1 MTTIGGVFITLEG
14 GEGVGKTTQQTL
26 LVERLRQSGYDCLCT
41 REPGGTA
48 LGEALRDLLLHGD
61 LKGGRCCVADPSVAA
76 PVADPWSPL
85 AELLLYAADRAEHVQ
100 KCIFPALAAG
110 QVVVCDRFTDSTLAY
125 QGYGRGLDLEKIRQ
139 LNHLATGGLQP
150 HLTLWLDLPPEVGL
164 ARTGIADRLEQERL
178 EFHRRVHQGFQ
189 ALAAAEPQRIVR
201 IDADGSTTEVADRIW
216 SAVSRVLVSGQITM
230 PPILRDLVKVSNS
243 WQNQLPPESPR
254 RWSA

>member
-1 MTTIGGVFITLEG
+1 MFITLEG
-14 GEGVGKTTQQTL
+14 GEGVGKTTQQAL
-26 LVERLRQSGYDCLCT
+26 LAERLQREGYACVST

-48 LGEALRDLLLHGD
+48 LGEALRELLLHGD
-61 LKGGRCCVADPSVAA
+61 PLT
-76 PVADPWSPL
+76 PL
-85 AELLLYAADRAEHVQ
+85 AELFLYAADRAEHVQ
-100 KCIFPALAAG
+100 KCILPALAAG

-164 ARTGIADRLEQERL
+164 ARSGLADRLEQERL

-201 IDADGSTTEVADRIW
+201 IDAEGSPLEVAARIW
-216 SAVSRVLVSGQITM
+216 SVVKPRLLTAV
-230 PPILRDLVKVSNS
+230 
-243 WQNQLPPESPR
+243 PR
-254 RWSA
+254 P

>member
-1 MTTIGGVFITLEG
+1 MCTWWCQATPLTCSRSLSCASPSARDGEVFITLEG
-14 GEGVGKTTQQTL
+14 GEGVGKTTQQAL
-26 LVERLRQSGYDCLCT
+26 LAQQLGQAGYPCLCT

-48 LGEALRDLLLHGD
+48 LGLALREILLHGD
-61 LKGGRCCVADPSVAA
+61 PLT
-76 PVADPWSPL
+76 PL
-85 AELLLYAADRAEHVQ
+85 AELFLYAADRAEHVQ
-100 KCIFPALAAG
+100 KCILPALAAG

-164 ARTGIADRLEQERL
+164 ARTGLADRLEQERL

-201 IDADGSTTEVADRIW
+201 IDAGGSPLEVAARIW
-216 SAVSRVLVSGQITM
+216 SVVKPRLLAAV
-230 PPILRDLVKVSNS
+230 
-243 WQNQLPPESPR
+243 PR
-254 RWSA
+254 P